1 MYVRHLFQD
10 YASISFV
17 GKKQSVNIFDM
28 VLFHVIATTNIWFC
42 HELFDSNKT
51 NLSNCICWS
60 REQRH
65 LMALS
70 FRFNFIYFY
79 TETLNRVGG
88 VMVSVNSVVYFCIF
102 YFNIS
107 ILFFIGMVI

>member
-1 MYVRHLFQD
+1 
-10 YASISFV
+10 
-17 GKKQSVNIFDM
+17 
-28 VLFHVIATTNIWFC
+28 
-42 HELFDSNKT
+42 
-51 NLSNCICWS
+51 
-60 REQRH
+60 
-65 LMALS
+65 MALS
-70 FRFNFIYFY
+70 FRFKFIYFY